1 MSAAFKFLLFN
12 ALILLL
18 FGSQN
23 CFAQRVLQK
32 WDDRIMINLA
42 ENRTPEKTGLM
53 LFLSKTYTYGD
64 IGVPAA
70 LLAGGVIG
78 NDRQMREN
86 ALYVASSTAVTYGLN
101 QLIKVIV
108 KRPRPFIQ
116 NIKIVPVYQAR
127 EYSFPSGHTSS
138 TIATATALSVAYPK
152 WYVIAPAFLWAGSV
166 SYSRMYLGVHYPTDV
181 AGGALLGA
189 GTAVSLSFMKANQPT
204 P

>member
-1 MSAAFKFLLFN
+1 MPPALKVLFN
-12 ALILLL
+12 TLLITLLC
-18 FGSQN
+18 QA
-23 CFAQRVLQK
+23 CFAQRALQQ
-32 WDDRIMINLA
+32 WDDRIMINFA
-42 ENRTPEKTGLM
+42 QNRTPQKTGFM

-64 IGVPAA
+64 VGVPAG
-70 LLAGGVIG
+70 LLAAGVIG

-86 ALYVASSTAVTYGLN
+86 ALYVASSTAIAYGLN
-101 QLIKVIV
+101 QLIKIVV
-108 KRPRPFIQ
+108 KRPRPFVQ

-138 TIATATALSVAYPK
+138 TIATATALSIAYPK

-189 GTAVSLSFMKANQPT
+189 GTAVSLSFMKANP
-204 P
+204 

>member
-1 MSAAFKFLLFN
+1 MNLIFKVLCFSLLIATAMSNKCF
-12 ALILLL
+12 
-18 FGSQN
+18 SQM
-23 CFAQRVLQK
+23 ALQK

-42 ENRTPEKTGLM
+42 ESRTPKKTGVM

-64 IGVPAA
+64 VGVPAA
-70 LLAGGVIG
+70 LLAAGIIG

-86 ALYVASSTAVTYGLN
+86 ALYVASSTAVSYGLN
-101 QLIKVIV
+101 QLIKILV

-116 NIKIVPVYQAR
+116 NIKIVPIYQAQ

-138 TIATATALSVAYPK
+138 TIATATALSIAYPK
-152 WYVIAPAFLWAGSV
+152 WYVVAPAFLWAGSV

-181 AGGALLGA
+181 AGGAILGA
-189 GTAVSLSFMKANQPT
+189 GTAVSLSFLKANQPT

>member
-1 MSAAFKFLLFN
+1 MSAAFKISLLTFIIAFVLN
-12 ALILLL
+12 V
-18 FGSQN
+18 N
-23 CFAQRVLQK
+23 TVFAQRVIQQ
-32 WDDRIMINLA
+32 WDDCIMINLA
-42 ENRTPEKTGLM
+42 ENRTPRKTGLM
-53 LFLSKTYTYGD
+53 MFLSKTYTYGD

-70 LLAGGVIG
+70 LLAGGIIG

-86 ALYVASSTAVTYGLN
+86 ALYVASSTAITYGLN

-127 EYSFPSGHTSS
+127 EYSFPSGHASS
-138 TIATATALSVAYPK
+138 TISTATSLSIAYPK

-189 GTAVSLSFMKANQPT
+189 GTAVSLSVMKANQPT